1 MQQRK
6 FVGSIKIDKFCTGV
20 FFSETEK
27 RKICK
32 EKALWFT
39 KIWQRETFLR
49 NKTNHHEQEYYII
62 NPLLCLLY
70 IDITKTI
77 EIEI

>member
-1 MQQRK
+1 M
-6 FVGSIKIDKFCTGV
+6 
-20 FFSETEK
+20 
-27 RKICK
+27 
-32 EKALWFT
+32 
-39 KIWQRETFLR
+39 FLR